1 MLFSSLTFLAYFLPA
16 VVLLHLLAPARARNA
31 LLLAASV
38 VFYAWGEI
46 GYLPLVLLS
55 MGVNWL
61 LGRGAAGERQAVRRF
76 ALADR
81 AGRRFTTGLGT
92 V

>member
-76 ALADR
+76 CAGSKLAVQPGG
-81 AGRRFTTGLGT
+81 AFLF
-92 V
+92 